1 MAVCDRDSDKGGLY
15 RWWFT
20 SYVDDTTAD
29 GSAFGTTY
37 LVHLLVQIL
46 AQRTK
51 GHWDLREGRE
61 AEHWV
66 GSATLQILHRVT
78 FTVPPHDSKTQPHR
92 HHCIDA
98 ENTARQWSRC
108 NLLWQHVEG
117 ALPATAHWRRYKS
130 ADDPSLP
137 KVCYGWEG

>member
-1 MAVCDRDSDKGGLY
+1 MVVCDRYSDKGALC
-15 RWWFT
+15 RWRIT

-66 GSATLQILHRVT
+66 GSVRARLM
-78 FTVPPHDSKTQPHR
+78 
-92 HHCIDA
+92 HH
-98 ENTARQWSRC
+98 
-108 NLLWQHVEG
+108 
-117 ALPATAHWRRYKS
+117 
-130 ADDPSLP
+130 PSFELG
-137 KVCYGWEG
+137 V